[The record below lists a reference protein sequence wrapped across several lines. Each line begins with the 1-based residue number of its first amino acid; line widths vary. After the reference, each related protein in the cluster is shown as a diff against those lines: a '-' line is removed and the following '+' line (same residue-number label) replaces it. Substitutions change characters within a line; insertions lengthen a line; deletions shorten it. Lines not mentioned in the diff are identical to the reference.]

1 MKTSSII
8 LLAVAL
14 TIGCSKKSDPA
25 PSSSITACLLTK
37 STLNKSSN
45 TISYNSSNQPTS
57 IVIATDDGTG
67 TVNSNTYNITLDA
80 SGRIT
85 KLTNTGTPVGFA
97 FSSIEFTYSGSNT
110 YPLSAKLNSPDG
122 SYIQGTSTF
131 NSSNQLTQTV
141 SAFFDKSLNT
151 TTNSYTTYS
160 YPTTSTKN
168 PSKKESFNGLPGAG
182 GDKFS
187 MNEYTYDDKN
197 LPNDFLNLYAGN
209 ATTNNI
215 LTDKQTFS
223 PGTVSESVSTQTFT
237 YQYNSKGY
245 PTQRSYQLLGS
256 TVTEFYIY
264 SNCN

>member
-1 MKTSSII
+1 MKSSSII
-8 LLAVAL
+8 LVAVAL

-25 PSSSITACLLTK
+25 PSSSLTGCLLTK
-37 STLNKSSN
+37 STLNKSAN
-45 TISYNSSNQPTS
+45 TIAYNSGNQPTS
-57 IVIATDDGTG
+57 VVIAEDDGTG
-67 TVNSNTYNITLDA
+67 TINTNTYNITLDA

-97 FSSIEFTYSGSNT
+97 FSSIEFTFSGSNT
-110 YPLSAKLNSPDG
+110 YPSNTKLNSADG
-122 SYIQGTSTF
+122 SYIQGTNTF

-168 PSKKESFNGLPGAG
+168 PSKKESFNGLPGGG

-197 LPNDFLNLYAGN
+197 LPNEFLNLYAGN
-209 ATTNNI
+209 AATNNI
-215 LTDKQTFS
+215 LTDKETFNS
-223 PGTVSESVSTQTFT
+223 GTSNESVNTQTFT

-245 PTQRSYQLLGS
+245 PTQRSYQLLGG
-256 TVTEFYIY
+256 TVTEFYNY